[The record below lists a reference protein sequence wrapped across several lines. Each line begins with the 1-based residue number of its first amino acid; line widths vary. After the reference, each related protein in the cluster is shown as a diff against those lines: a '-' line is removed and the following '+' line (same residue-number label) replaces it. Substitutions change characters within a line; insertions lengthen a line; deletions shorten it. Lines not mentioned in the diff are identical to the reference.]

1 MLFLEI
7 RMVPERL
14 NLQSLHRT
22 ISQMGRA
29 NMTHS
34 LSRWKRSFPQNSR
47 TTGLSII
54 WIKETWSHAHIPF
67 RITTIRMGMA
77 KWSMGSYCSLTISH
91 CWKAR
96 PPRRPDLQRPHNN
109 AKSPAWIV
117 CLTLHVGFIFL
128 IFCSGLCRANLL
140 MFIFKK
146 LVNQIKIP
154 GTTWNIF
161 PCALHSITIL
171 AGKTEKANLFHTVWN
186 GFWRFSHAEKDCH
199 SGSLFIFSRMC
210 CAIICLSA
218 IF

>member
-1 MLFLEI
+1 MLQFL
-7 RMVPERL
+7 RTRTVPERL

-29 NMTHS
+29 DMTHS

-77 KWSMGSYCSLTISH
+77 KWSMVSYCSLTISH

-117 CLTLHVGFIFL
+117 CLTLHAGVIFL
-128 IFCSGLCRANLL
+128 MHYIQFTVLLAKRRKQINSIRFGMDSGVSHMR
-140 MFIFKK
+140 KK
-146 LVNQIKIP
+146 TVIP
-154 GTTWNIF
+154 
-161 PCALHSITIL
+161 A
-171 AGKTEKANLFHTVWN
+171 V
-186 GFWRFSHAEKDCH
+186 
-199 SGSLFIFSRMC
+199 SLFFPAC
-210 CAIICLSA
+210 VLSFA
-218 IF
+218 YPQSSKKAYQSPFLQK